1 MEFPIFLNDF
11 FLITRYNGDLILTT
25 QNYKKMDNLNRNR
38 LIGGGV
44 LLLAGLLFVPAI
56 LTPTQHPL
64 SNPDFPVSSNV
75 IPKVVVNQTQVKPAD
90 ESSNNTEVI
99 TLASADNSQP
109 TKTKQPTEVEKQ
121 TPKPNSD
128 NKKEL
133 VSVKLESF
141 DTKKPEKTDIKV
153 TKPNKQ
159 ESWVRVASFSN
170 LANADELVAQLKRKN
185 YPVKIENIKIKGKPY
200 RRVLLGPYAS
210 EKEMRSVL
218 NQIQKEG
225 FSPDVQR

>member
-1 MEFPIFLNDF
+1 ME
-11 FLITRYNGDLILTT
+11 
-25 QNYKKMDNLNRNR
+25 NLNRNR

-44 LLLAGLLFVPAI
+44 LFLASLLFVPAI
-56 LTPTQHPL
+56 LTPTKQPL
-64 SNPDFPVSSNV
+64 TNPDFPVSTTT
-75 IPKVVVNQTQVKPAD
+75 PKVLVNTNKIKQSDKKP
-90 ESSNNTEVI
+90 EKKEEI
-99 TLASADNSQP
+99 TLASSNDSPSVAE
-109 TKTKQPTEVEKQ
+109 TKKLTKPKSEKA
-121 TPKPNSD
+121 PSKPD

-133 VSVKLESF
+133 VPVKLENF
-141 DTKKPEKTDIKV
+141 ETKTTKKSGETVVKSV
-153 TKPNKQ
+153 KPDKQ

-185 YPVKIENIKIKGKPY
+185 YPVKIENIKIKNKPY

-225 FSPDVQR
+225 FHPDVQR